1 MNVSLYLDRGSWV
14 HHLDGR
20 TKALSILGLFALT
33 LVFSDP
39 FYLIGVT
46 LLVMLGVVVSRS
58 AANVRK
64 IWILLVL
71 LFVYSALLWP
81 FFVVGQT
88 SFLKI
93 GNFVLTQESI
103 AFGVGMG
110 LRLDLMV
117 ISGLLLLS
125 TTTVEDFAF
134 ALQRLGLPSSM
145 GFAFSLAFRWIP
157 TLLGAGATVVQA
169 QRSRGLDLS
178 SKSIIGKIRQ
188 YPPLVVPLIGHSLRQ
203 TTLLAMALESKGFS
217 PGRRRMSYP
226 KSSLRLA
233 DYGILMVM
241 AICVGVTV
249 WLRLNDCGV
258 VDVRF

>member
-20 TKALSILGLFALT
+20 TKALSILGLFVLT

-39 FYLIGVT
+39 LYLIGVT
-46 LLVMLGVVVSRS
+46 VMVMLGVVCVSIGCQRAENLDLAGPS
-58 AANVRK
+58 VCVQRAPVA
-64 IWILLVL
+64 IFCGWT
-71 LFVYSALLWP
+71 YP
-81 FFVVGQT
+81 FNEDWKHGM
-88 SFLKI
+88 
-93 GNFVLTQESI
+93 LTQESV

-157 TLLGAGATVVQA
+157 DPTWGRSDSRASPTFTGA
-169 QRSRGLDLS
+169 
-178 SKSIIGKIRQ
+178 
-188 YPPLVVPLIGHSLRQ
+188 
-203 TTLLAMALESKGFS
+203 
-217 PGRRRMSYP
+217 
-226 KSSLRLA
+226 
-233 DYGILMVM
+233 
-241 AICVGVTV
+241 
-249 WLRLNDCGV
+249 
-258 VDVRF
+258 